1 MNHSHEPIRLDKW
14 LWAARFF
21 RTRSLAKQAVE
32 SGKVL
37 YNGERPK
44 LSRIVQ
50 IGASLQLTQG
60 HDRIEIRVLG
70 LSDRRGGAP
79 EARQLYEETAQSL
92 EKRAVAAE
100 QRRAN
105 ARANAPVSTERPNKR
120 DRRLLSQFKRGN

>member
-1 MNHSHEPIRLDKW
+1 VNQGSVEPVRLDKW

-32 SGKVL
+32 NGKVL

-44 LSRIVQ
+44 VSRVVQ
-50 IGASLQLTQG
+50 IGASLRVAQG
-60 HDRIEIRVLG
+60 HDRVEIRVLG

-79 EARQLYEETAQSL
+79 EARLLYEETAQSL
-92 EKRAVAAE
+92 EQRAVAAA

-105 ARANAPVSTERPNKR
+105 VPVSTERPSKKE
-120 DRRLLSQFKRGN
+120 RRLISRFKRGS

>member
-1 MNHSHEPIRLDKW
+1 MSQGSVEPVRLDKW

-32 SGKVL
+32 NGKVL

-44 LSRIVQ
+44 VSRVVQ
-50 IGASLQLTQG
+50 IGASLRVAQG
-60 HDRIEIRVLG
+60 DDRVEIRVLG

-79 EARQLYEETAQSL
+79 EARLLYEETAQSV
-92 EKRAVAAE
+92 EQRAVAAA

-105 ARANAPVSTERPNKR
+105 VPVSTERPSKKE
-120 DRRLLSQFKRGN
+120 RRLISRFKRGS

>member
-1 MNHSHEPIRLDKW
+1 MNQGSIEPVRLDKW

-32 SGKVL
+32 NGKVL

-44 LSRIVQ
+44 VSRVVQ
-50 IGASLQLTQG
+50 IGASLRVAQG
-60 HDRIEIRVLG
+60 HDRVEIRVLG

-79 EARQLYEETAQSL
+79 EARLLYEETAQSV
-92 EKRAVAAE
+92 EQRAVAAA

-105 ARANAPVSTERPNKR
+105 VPVSTERPSKKE
-120 DRRLLSQFKRGN
+120 RRLISRFKRGS

>member
-1 MNHSHEPIRLDKW
+1 MNQGSVEPVRLDKW

-32 SGKVL
+32 NGKVL

-44 LSRIVQ
+44 VSRVVQ
-50 IGASLQLTQG
+50 IGASLRVAQG
-60 HDRIEIRVLG
+60 HDRVEIRVLG

-79 EARQLYEETAQSL
+79 EARLLYEETAQSL
-92 EKRAVAAE
+92 EQRAVAAA

-105 ARANAPVSTERPNKR
+105 VPVSTERPSKKE
-120 DRRLLSQFKRGN
+120 RRLISRFKRGS

>member
-1 MNHSHEPIRLDKW
+1 MNQGSVEPVRLDKW

-32 SGKVL
+32 NGKVL

-44 LSRIVQ
+44 VSRVVQ
-50 IGASLQLTQG
+50 IGASLRVAQG
-60 HDRIEIRVLG
+60 HDRVEIRVLG

-79 EARQLYEETAQSL
+79 EARLLYEETAQSV
-92 EKRAVAAE
+92 EQRAVAAA

-105 ARANAPVSTERPNKR
+105 VPVSTERPSKKE
-120 DRRLLSQFKRGN
+120 RRLISRFKRGS

>member
-1 MNHSHEPIRLDKW
+1 MNQGSIEPVRLDKW

-32 SGKVL
+32 NGKVL

-44 LSRIVQ
+44 VSRVVQ
-50 IGASLQLTQG
+50 IGASLRVAQG
-60 HDRIEIRVLG
+60 HDRVEIRVLG

-79 EARQLYEETAQSL
+79 EARLLYEETAQSL
-92 EKRAVAAE
+92 EQRAVAAA

-105 ARANAPVSTERPNKR
+105 VPVSTERPSKKE
-120 DRRLLSQFKRGN
+120 RRLISRFKRGS